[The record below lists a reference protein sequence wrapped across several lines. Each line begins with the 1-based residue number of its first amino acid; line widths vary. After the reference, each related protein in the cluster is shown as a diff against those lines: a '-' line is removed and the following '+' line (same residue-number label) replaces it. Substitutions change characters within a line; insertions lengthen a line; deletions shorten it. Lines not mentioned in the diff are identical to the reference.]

1 MDFTTRK
8 LMPADIQTHVVEE
21 LSYCV
26 DGLNVKGLCLTPK
39 KCVKRLIVYLRG
51 GKGQVGRVRLA
62 RLLQFIQP
70 HTLVF
75 APYYR
80 GNNGSEGRDEFAG
93 EDLND
98 VEVATRILTSQYPKA
113 YIHFIGF
120 SRGGIQGLLTF
131 QRIPVHSYIIWGGVS
146 DLKLMF
152 EERVDLR
159 DMLKRMIGHPQKAI
173 KAYEARDALKL
184 IEASSPPVLIIHGGK
199 DRQVGIKHAYVL
211 EARLQQKDVTF
222 DTFYQLEEG
231 HVPKPKAMQKVLAY
245 IYSWMETIEENNK
258 SCDT

>member
-1 MDFTTRK
+1 MGFTARK
-8 LMPADIQTHVVEE
+8 LMPTEIQTHKVEE
-21 LSYCV
+21 LTYQV
-26 DGLNVKGLCLTPK
+26 DGLNVKGLCLTPIK
-39 KCVKRLIVYLRG
+39 PVQRIIIYLRG

-93 EDLND
+93 KDLND
-98 VEVATRILTSQYPKA
+98 VEIVASILKA
-113 YIHFIGF
+113 QFPEAFIHIIGF

-131 QRIPVHSYIIWGGVS
+131 QHIPVHSFIIWGGVS
-146 DLKLMF
+146 DLRLMF

-159 DMLKRMIGHPQKAI
+159 GMLKRMIGHPSQNIA
-173 KAYEARDALKL
+173 AYEARNALKTL
-184 IEASSPPVLIIHGGK
+184 HKESPPILIIHGHK
-199 DRQVGIKHAYVL
+199 DKQVGIRHARVLTARFKYVG
-211 EARLQQKDVTF
+211 ASF
-222 DTFYQLEEG
+222 DTYYQMDEG
-231 HVPKPKAMQKVLAY
+231 HVPRPNAMQEVLSY
-245 IYSWMETIEENNK
+245 IQRWMKTIEKSK